1 MFKNK
6 LTIIIT
12 SVIVIFFLA
21 VIIYSSIDFNKPS
34 ANSVNPEMK
43 IVDVDKVVENPEN
56 FTGIV
61 SVEGTVTEV
70 TDNNKYFTL
79 GCEDACISLPVAYNG
94 DMPKI
99 ESNIVALGEIK
110 KDDDGKFFFDA
121 REIKYKWRKRLLIQ

>member
-6 LTIIIT
+6 LSIIII
-12 SVIVIFFLA
+12 SVIVIFFLT
-21 VIIYSSIDFNKPS
+21 VIIYSSIDFNDTS
-34 ANSVNPEMK
+34 ANSVNTEMK

-61 SVEGTVTEV
+61 RIEGTVTEV
-70 TDNNKYFTL
+70 IDNNNYFTL
-79 GCEDACISLPVAYNG
+79 GCEDACISLPVSYKG

-121 REIKYKWRKRLLIQ
+121 REIKYK